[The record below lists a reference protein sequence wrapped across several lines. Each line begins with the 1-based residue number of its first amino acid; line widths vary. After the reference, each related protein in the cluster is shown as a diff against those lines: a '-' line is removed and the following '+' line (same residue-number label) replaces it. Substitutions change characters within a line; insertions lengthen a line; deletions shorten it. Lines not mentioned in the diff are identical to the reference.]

1 MCLTVTVT
9 GSGAA
14 FNIFD
19 TEKSGMTLKLGL
31 GSLQVTGNA
40 VTKYSRY
47 DLLLVVYNNFT
58 SIRTVQQQ

>member
-31 GSLQVTGNA
+31 GSLQVTEM
-40 VTKYSRY
+40 
-47 DLLLVVYNNFT
+47 L
-58 SIRTVQQQ
+58 